1 MVHSGLPAFLRPVAV
16 RESDY
21 SDTGILPYGLRKAV
35 MAFKGRRRARKS
47 SYLDHVSLATELAGK
62 KMAYHLADLEV
73 VGANEGGIFRRIG
86 LPVEEYDRNTGV
98 IDLVDLIGEQVELV
112 RRHDQQIYPGLR
124 KTVYLT
130 LLQLAVIIGRNKAQS
145 DTLVEICRHLQ
156 LLLQLL
162 PPGVLRALG
171 DADDAIRGGLAGST
185 VLDAK
190 APMMMDHNF
199 KPGFRIELHIK
210 DLNNAINAAH
220 ATSTSLPLTAS
231 VMEMMQALKNDGC
244 GKEDHSALVR
254 YYEKI
259 SAVSVE
265 KKN

>member
-1 MVHSGLPAFLRPVAV
+1 MK
-16 RESDY
+16 
-21 SDTGILPYGLRKAV
+21 ILMSMLMLMCIGYAEYNITDPE
-35 MAFKGRRRARKS
+35 RRAYILKN
-47 SYLDHVSLATELAGK
+47 G
-62 KMAYHLADLEV
+62 ADP
-73 VGANEGGIFRRIG
+73 A
-86 LPVEEYDRNTGV
+86 
-98 IDLVDLIGEQVELV
+98 LV
-112 RRHDQQIYPGLR
+112 Y
-124 KTVYLT
+124 
-130 LLQLAVIIGRNKAQS
+130 N
-145 DTLVEICRHLQ
+145 
-156 LLLQLL
+156 
-162 PPGVLRALG
+162 
-171 DADDAIRGGLAGST
+171 AIRGGLAGST

-265 KKN
+265 KKD

>member
-21 SDTGILPYGLRKAV
+21 SDTRILPYGLRKAV

-62 KMAYHLADLEV
+62 KMAYHLAYLEV
-73 VGANEGGIFRRIG
+73 VSANEGGIFRRIG

-130 LLQLAVIIGRNKAQS
+130 LLQLAVIIGRNKAQTDS
-145 DTLVEICRHLQ
+145 LVEICRHLQ

-171 DADDAIRGGLAGST
+171 DADDVIVLA
-185 VLDAK
+185 A
-190 APMMMDHNF
+190 
-199 KPGFRIELHIK
+199 E
-210 DLNNAINAAH
+210 NAITSVSAGKKRSSRRCAA
-220 ATSTSLPLTAS
+220 
-231 VMEMMQALKNDGC
+231 EQAENSRQF
-244 GKEDHSALVR
+244 HR
-254 YYEKI
+254 YL
-259 SAVSVE
+259 
-265 KKN
+265 